1 MNSRSTLTRT
11 LAIAGTIL
19 VWLPIAF
26 MLLTSVIGSLREET
40 FLLDYFIPAEL
51 LPIVLAGSVLLLW
64 AAFRARSRKRVIGG
78 AIAVALGALPLGLL
92 LAQVT
97 GLASGATE
105 PTGWQFVLVMAL
117 IALYVVA
124 VIAIGVGGVLLVRDL
139 FTPDRL
145 IK

>member
-1 MNSRSTLTRT
+1 MNRHSVLTRI

-26 MLLTSVIGSLREET
+26 MLLTSAVGSAQAGT
-40 FLLDYFIPAEL
+40 FLMDYLTPAEL
-51 LPIVLAGSVLLLW
+51 FPLVLAGSALLLW
-64 AAFRARSRKRVIGG
+64 AAFRARSRTRLIGG
-78 AIAVALGALPLGLL
+78 WLAGGLGAIVLGML

-97 GLASGATE
+97 GLTSGRTE
-105 PTGWQFVLVMAL
+105 PTGWQWGLVLAM

-139 FTPDRL
+139 FTP
-145 IK
+145 KKA